1 MGCSTQDSAEEDI
14 IAAVLEEFPRL
25 KALLDRTGG
34 ALSGGEQQLL
44 AIARCLCG
52 DPRLVLLDEPTE
64 GIQPSIIDEIVE
76 TLQRLR
82 AKSGLTMILVEQNL
96 DFIAALS
103 QRILIIQ
110 KGAITREVAPAE
122 LGDASLVGEFVGIA
136 T

>member
-1 MGCSTQDSAEEDI
+1 MKVILLKDVDNLGRIGDVKEVARGYARNYLLPKGMVVEATAGQMK
-14 IAAVLEEFPRL
+14 RL
-25 KALLDRTGG
+25 
-34 ALSGGEQQLL
+34 
-44 AIARCLCG
+44 
-52 DPRLVLLDEPTE
+52 
-64 GIQPSIIDEIVE
+64 E

>member
-1 MGCSTQDSAEEDI
+1 MCRRGGRYFLTSPCT
-14 IAAVLEEFPRL
+14 RL
-25 KALLDRTGG
+25 KTLLDRVGG

-44 AIARCLCG
+44 AMARCLCG
-52 DPRLVLLDEPTE
+52 KPRLVLLDEPTE

-110 KGAITREVAPAE
+110 KGTITREVRPDE
-122 LGDASLVGEFVGIA
+122 LGDASLVGEFIGI
-136 T
+136 TT

>member
-1 MGCSTQDSAEEDI
+1 MLNI
-14 IAAVLEEFPRL
+14 FAADVS
-25 KALLDRTGG
+25 G
-34 ALSGGEQQLL
+34 ALGHGVGRAACDAQAGE
-44 AIARCLCG
+44 G
-52 DPRLVLLDEPTE
+52 SVLGMNVLDESLKIKERVGYMTQKFSLYE
-64 GIQPSIIDEIVE
+64 DLSIRE
-76 TLQRLR
+76 
-82 AKSGLTMILVEQNL
+82 NL